1 MENVLD
7 VYHRPHDPR
16 FPVVCMDETSK
27 QLVRE
32 VRPALA
38 PEPGRAERHDYEYQR
53 NGVAN
58 LFLAFEPLAGWR
70 CVDVTENRARRD
82 WALFLVSLL
91 EHRYHNAERVTV
103 VLDNLN
109 THSGASFY
117 EIFPPQEAR
126 RWLERVEFVHT
137 PKHGSWLNMA
147 EGEFSVCNASAS
159 TDASPTPKPSS
170 EKSTL
175 GSNTATPVRSVQTG
189 NSRRNRRPQRHPPRG
204 IGERGIPFLT
214 VFPCHVRGRTRIAG
228 RNVTLQGALVSPR
241 SNKRGSPRPPRV
253 NPGVQ
258 NK

>member
-147 EGEFSVCNASAS
+147 EGEFSVLQRQCLDRRIPN
-159 TDASPTPKPSS
+159 PEPSS

-189 NSRRNRRPQRHPPRG
+189 NSRRKVHGSSSEGSTRHSK
-204 IGERGIPFLT
+204 E
-214 VFPCHVRGRTRIAG
+214 
-228 RNVTLQGALVSPR
+228 
-241 SNKRGSPRPPRV
+241 
-253 NPGVQ
+253 
-258 NK
+258 